1 MLAGAVTIGIVSPTI
16 VTVWVAVLVF
26 PLSSVAVHV
35 NVVEPRG
42 NTAGA
47 SLETI
52 TGPKISEAVAV
63 P

>member
-1 MLAGAVTIGIVSPTI
+1 
-16 VTVWVAVLVF
+16 
-26 PLSSVAVHV
+26 V

-63 P
+63 PQSYGLQLMLMATSAPQPRLSQ

>member
-1 MLAGAVTIGIVSPTI
+1 LSGAVILGIVVSTI

-26 PLSSVAVHV
+26 PLSSVAVHSIMV
-35 NVVEPRG
+35 TPRG
-42 NTAGA
+42 NSAGA
-47 SLETI
+47 SLEMV